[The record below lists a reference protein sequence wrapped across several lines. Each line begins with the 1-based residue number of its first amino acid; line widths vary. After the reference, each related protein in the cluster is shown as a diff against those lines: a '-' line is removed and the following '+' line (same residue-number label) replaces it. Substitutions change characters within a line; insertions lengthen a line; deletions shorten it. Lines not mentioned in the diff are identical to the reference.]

1 LTRAPANQ
9 AQSGAPTQ
17 DPMTAIRNTHE
28 RPERR
33 SSTPANWAAVLPI
46 LLLIGLVQAS
56 VLLPGTLSRP
66 LFFWISTGL
75 LLILPLFFWKHD
87 PRSILPP
94 ALIYIASAC
103 CLSIAA
109 SGKSELG
116 FLLFLPIVGVA
127 LFGSRVQSGIAIF
140 AVLIGSIVIT
150 LVADVSITEMAR
162 RTGLCFGISLV
173 ISVAIITLREPLVR
187 SRKRAKV
194 LLKDAQ
200 AINDMARRLAMLT
213 EPASIKRTAAELA
226 ATVGSPPGSTW
237 RRGVF
242 MRVDHGQAF
251 VDSQFDQFDANELAI
266 DVGWPSANDPLVE
279 QALRSG
285 AVASGPVWHP
295 EIGSETEPAPQDHGI
310 THATWV
316 PIALD
321 GQVQGLLGVAS
332 QREPVPE
339 TSVDQLVGLG
349 HLVELALSNW
359 AAHEELKEVATR
371 EDRRRIARELHD
383 GLAQELAFISSK
395 TTSSTL
401 AGGKPEAIQQLA
413 DAADRALDEA
423 RRAVVS
429 LSEKAESLQVSI
441 SQTVEDLAVRHG
453 MNARLEISEE
463 IVLSG
468 EITENLLRIVREAI
482 TNAAR
487 HSHASTVTV
496 GLAQDSEGIRLLV
509 SDDGEGFDTNGRPD
523 PKRFGLTF
531 MEERCASIGGT
542 LAVTSRPGIGTC
554 VEVRLPT

>member
-1 LTRAPANQ
+1 MTRAPADQ
-9 AQSGAPTQ
+9 ARFGAPPE
-17 DPMTAIRNTHE
+17 DSVTAIRDTGAPAE
-28 RPERR
+28 RP
-33 SSTPANWAAVLPI
+33 SSRPANWAAVLPV
-46 LLLIGLVQAS
+46 LVLIGLVQSS

-75 LLILPLFFWKHD
+75 ILTLPLFFWNRD

-103 CLSIAA
+103 CLNIAA
-109 SGKSELG
+109 SGNSELG

-127 LFGSRVQSGIAIF
+127 LFGSRVESVIAVF

-162 RTGLCFGISLV
+162 RAGLYFGISLV
-173 ISVAIITLREPLVR
+173 ISIAIITLREPLVR
-187 SRKRAKV
+187 SRKRAKL

-200 AINDMARRLAMLT
+200 AINDMTRRLAVLT
-213 EPASIKRTAAELA
+213 EPASIKRMAAEFA

-242 MRVDHGQAF
+242 LRIDHGQAI
-251 VDSQFDQFDANELAI
+251 VDSQFDQFDATGPTI
-266 DVGWPSANDPLVE
+266 DVGWPSPHDPLVE

-285 AVASGPVWHP
+285 AVASGPVLSP
-295 EIGSETEPAPQDHGI
+295 EGGSEIEPAPQDHGI
-310 THATWV
+310 TFATWV
-316 PIALD
+316 PIAPE
-321 GQVQGLLGVAS
+321 GQVQGMLGVAS
-332 QREPVPE
+332 QREPVPD

-359 AAHEELKEVATR
+359 AAHEALEEVATR

-401 AGGKPEAIQQLA
+401 GGGTPEAIQQLA

-423 RRAVVS
+423 RRAVVI
-429 LSEKAESLQVSI
+429 LSEKPQSLQASI
-441 SQTVEDLAVRHG
+441 SQTVEDLAARHG
-453 MNARLEISEE
+453 MDARLDISEE

-468 EITENLLRIVREAI
+468 EITENLLRMVREAI

-487 HSHASTVTV
+487 HGHASTVTV
-496 GLAQDSEGIRLLV
+496 ELAQDNEGIHLLV
-509 SDDGEGFDTNGRPD
+509 SDDGQGFDANGRPD
-523 PKRFGLTF
+523 PKAFGLTF

-542 LAVTSRPGIGTC
+542 LDVTSRPGIGTS